1 MQLNEDFKA
10 GVVGPLAYSPT
21 SGSIKPVHVANGL
34 CRATLGEYY
43 DPRLLNRA
51 LNRWANRGA
60 EERHPTDDLV
70 NDAVARLGDL
80 ALPEHRYRLNE
91 LRELLHGVL
100 GADGAVFD
108 KNENCSYTLTHRVH
122 VTRDHNDRG
131 AGRFLYHLLATDLG
145 HGQSPVLPLIRG
157 LLADASDEI
166 SVLSLP
172 LIADE

>member
-1 MQLNEDFKA
+1 MKLHDYFKA
-10 GVVGPLAYSPT
+10 GIVEPLGYSPT

-34 CRATLGEYY
+34 CRAAIGQYY

-60 EERHPTDDLV
+60 EERHATEDLITD
-70 NDAVARLGDL
+70 AAERLGDL
-80 ALPEHRYRLNE
+80 ALPAHRHRLNE

-108 KNENCSYTLTHRVH
+108 KNENCSYTLTHRAH

-131 AGRFLYHLLATDLG
+131 AGSFLFHLLVTDLG

-157 LLADASDEI
+157 LLTDASDEI
-166 SVLSLP
+166 SVLS
-172 LIADE
+172 